1 VSAALSALLQ
11 SPLGRGVSA
20 LHNQW
25 IEWNER
31 RFNIQTGQNSI
42 DLVDRRQ
49 LASSKYDD
57 GLHYHAPDYAN
68 LFKIVR
74 ILKPTR
80 EDVFYE
86 IGCGKGRVLCVM
98 ARQELNRV
106 VGVELV
112 KDLCAQA
119 RDNAAQMRGRKSAID
134 VVCGDACKLDLS
146 GGTIYFFY
154 NPFGPNT
161 FMEVLSN
168 IRHGLGT
175 EKKIKIVYYNAE
187 NEHVFR
193 DAGWLERYAH
203 FSTKT
208 GRVVAFWRCKAV

>member
-1 VSAALSALLQ
+1 MSAALSALLQ

-20 LHNQW
+20 FHNQW

-31 RFNIQTGQNSI
+31 RFNIHTGQDSI
-42 DLVDRRQ
+42 DFVDRRQ

-57 GLHYHAPDYAN
+57 GLHYQAPDYAN

-80 EDVFYE
+80 EDVFYD

-98 ARQELNRV
+98 ARQELKRV

-112 KDLCAQA
+112 EELCAQA
-119 RDNAAQMRGRKSAID
+119 RENAAQMRGRKSAID
-134 VVCGDACKLDLS
+134 MVCGDACQLDLS

-154 NPFGPNT
+154 NPFGPTT
-161 FMEVLSN
+161 FREVLDN
-168 IRHGLGT
+168 IRRGWSA
-175 EKKIKIVYYNAE
+175 EKAIKLVYYNAKS
-187 NEHVFR
+187 EHVFR

-208 GRVVAFWRCKAV
+208 GRVVAFWRSKAV